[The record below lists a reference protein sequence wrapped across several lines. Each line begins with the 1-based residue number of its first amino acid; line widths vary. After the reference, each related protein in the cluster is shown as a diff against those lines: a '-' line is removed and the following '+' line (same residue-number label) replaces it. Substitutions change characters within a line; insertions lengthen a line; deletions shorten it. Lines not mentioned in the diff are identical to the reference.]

1 MKTILKLGA
10 FLCVVPALGACD
22 MMGGGGQSAN
32 QSTNAVTTTNATADT
47 NAAAPAGGK
56 DPGATASGTAG
67 AAPAAGPAPEG
78 GVTRQF
84 LVGRWTDTGDCNNTV
99 TFAQDGSFTSA
110 GGASGLWV
118 LDGDNLT
125 FQGTGPGGS
134 NLSARV
140 QAPDANTIMLIK
152 PDGSIGRSTRCTG

>member
-22 MMGGGGQSAN
+22 MMGGRGQSAN

-56 DPGATASGTAG
+56 DPGVAASGTAG
-67 AAPAAGPAPEG
+67 AAPTAGPAPEG
-78 GVTRQF
+78 GVTHQF
-84 LVGRWTDTGDCNNTV
+84 LVGRWTDSNDCNNTI
-99 TFAQDGSFTSA
+99 TFASNGTFTLP
-110 GGASGLWV
+110 GGRSGLWV
-118 LDGDNLT
+118 LDGDSLT
-125 FQGTGPGGS
+125 FQGTAPGS
-134 NLSARV
+134 TNTTARV
-140 QAPDANTIMLIK
+140 QAPDANTIMLIQ